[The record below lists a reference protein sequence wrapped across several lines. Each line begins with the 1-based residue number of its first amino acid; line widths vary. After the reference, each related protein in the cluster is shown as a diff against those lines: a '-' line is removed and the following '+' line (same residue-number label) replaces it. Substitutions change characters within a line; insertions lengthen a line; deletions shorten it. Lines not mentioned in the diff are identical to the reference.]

1 MVNRIQRARKDA
13 DFHVSDRITVR
24 YAAEPTLAVAIEA
37 HGAYIGGETLAV
49 ALVPEANLGEDAT
62 AVTIDG
68 AELRFT
74 LTRGAR

>member
-1 MVNRIQRARKDA
+1 
-13 DFHVSDRITVR
+13 VR
-24 YAAEPTLAVAIEA
+24 YVAEAPLDAAIEA

-68 AELRFT
+68 AALRFT
-74 LTRGAR
+74 LTREAS